1 MHGEFAEKDEEM
13 EILRDNY
20 AALEQRHNQQ
30 ATQVQHELNMKHQII
45 ESLEKQNQD
54 QKQRIE
60 MMESN
65 RNQAFEKQLEFF
77 EQ

>member
-54 QKQRIE
+54 QK
-60 MMESN
+60 
-65 RNQAFEKQLEFF
+65 
-77 EQ
+77 

>member
-1 MHGEFAEKDEEM
+1 
-13 EILRDNY
+13 
-20 AALEQRHNQQ
+20 
-30 ATQVQHELNMKHQII
+30 MKHQII

-77 EQ
+77 EQQRQEYNGKIDKLQNDNIDKDRQLA